1 MPTEDLATSAPVES
15 ATPGV
20 AGAGGVAA
28 TGGVVPGGVAP
39 TAPGAVVPGA
49 APATAL
55 SWVRP
60 DQLGNGPVQA
70 SYGNEYDTL
79 VTGRPRRSPWR
90 AGVLMP
96 IGVVA
101 LVLAAYV
108 GGTLLWPL
116 HALPPTVTAQELG
129 VVPAP
134 AATPQWPAEGSA
146 AVAVAGIPGDVSST
160 LDRTATASIAKL
172 VTALVVLDEQPLAPG
187 EQGPEYRFT
196 ASDQARMWQLNRS
209 GESVLPVPVGGTLSQ
224 YQLLQGL
231 LIGSAGNYAERLTG
245 NLYPSPAIYA
255 RAANT
260 WLARHGVSDITIVD
274 PSGIGQGNLATPAAL
289 LQLGELAMANP
300 VIAEIVAQQTAEIPG
315 AGLIKNTN
323 PLLGDPGVVGL
334 KTGYLNGRN
343 LLAAKR
349 VVVDDTSI
357 MIYAVVLD
365 QPTSEERADAT
376 RALFDETSAALEPYP
391 ALAKGE
397 VAGTVQTPW
406 GETVDVLLGADA
418 KLIGWNGSTGTAS
431 STFDLG
437 NLRSAGDTVGE
448 LHVAGP
454 INTANVELVLGSEI
468 EGPSAWWRL
477 THPLELLGLR

>member
-1 MPTEDLATSAPVES
+1 M
-15 ATPGV
+15 
-20 AGAGGVAA
+20 
-28 TGGVVPGGVAP
+28 
-39 TAPGAVVPGA
+39 
-49 APATAL
+49 
-55 SWVRP
+55 
-60 DQLGNGPVQA
+60 
-70 SYGNEYDTL
+70 
-79 VTGRPRRSPWR
+79 
-90 AGVLMP
+90 
-96 IGVVA
+96 
-101 LVLAAYV
+101 
-108 GGTLLWPL
+108 
-116 HALPPTVTAQELG
+116 
-129 VVPAP
+129 
-134 AATPQWPAEGSA
+134 
-146 AVAVAGIPGDVSST
+146 
-160 LDRTATASIAKL
+160 
-172 VTALVVLDEQPLAPG
+172 LDEQPLALG

-376 RALFDETSAALEPYP
+376 RALFDETVNFMRHRPESEPIGLNLYRVGRELERVGDVVTNIAEDVVY
-391 ALAKGE
+391 LATGE
-397 VAGTVQTPW
+397 IIRHTKKRLREQA
-406 GETVDVLLGADA
+406 EAD
-418 KLIGWNGSTGTAS
+418 KL
-431 STFDLG
+431 
-437 NLRSAGDTVGE
+437 R
-448 LHVAGP
+448 
-454 INTANVELVLGSEI
+454 
-468 EGPSAWWRL
+468 
-477 THPLELLGLR
+477 

>member
-172 VTALVVLDEQPLAPG
+172 VTALVVLDEQPLALG
-187 EQGPEYRFT
+187 EHE
-196 ASDQARMWQLNRS
+196 
-209 GESVLPVPVGGTLSQ
+209 
-224 YQLLQGL
+224 
-231 LIGSAGNYAERLTG
+231 GSKAK
-245 NLYPSPAIYA
+245 
-255 RAANT
+255 RAAIR
-260 WLARHGVSDITIVD
+260 ARTE
-274 PSGIGQGNLATPAAL
+274 
-289 LQLGELAMANP
+289 ELH
-300 VIAEIVAQQTAEIPG
+300 T
-315 AGLIKNTN
+315 
-323 PLLGDPGVVGL
+323 VV
-334 KTGYLNGRN
+334 
-343 LLAAKR
+343 
-349 VVVDDTSI
+349 
-357 MIYAVVLD
+357 
-365 QPTSEERADAT
+365 Q
-376 RALFDETSAALEPYP
+376 ALFDEAQAS
-391 ALAKGE
+391 
-397 VAGTVQTPW
+397 AGTPN
-406 GETVDVLLGADA
+406 A
-418 KLIGWNGSTGTAS
+418 
-431 STFDLG
+431 
-437 NLRSAGDTVGE
+437 
-448 LHVAGP
+448 
-454 INTANVELVLGSEI
+454 
-468 EGPSAWWRL
+468 
-477 THPLELLGLR
+477 